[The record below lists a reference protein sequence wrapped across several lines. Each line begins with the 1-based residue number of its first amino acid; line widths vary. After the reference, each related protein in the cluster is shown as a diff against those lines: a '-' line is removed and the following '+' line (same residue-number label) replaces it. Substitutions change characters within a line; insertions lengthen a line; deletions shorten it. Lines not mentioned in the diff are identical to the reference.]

1 MPVVSP
7 GSSPRLLLERK
18 VQRLRE
24 LTFTSSERAHREKFL
39 PELIAAEKEL
49 AGLAREASPLL
60 LRRVIPSPSGPAAGG
75 SVSHFPDN
83 VRGSQ
88 DSPRGAFGSTRGAS
102 GSTRGAQ
109 DNRVHQ
115 DNVRGEDTT
124 ALIVEASLRMA
135 HVPTGLIHLLEPD
148 KHPLLTFRVRNV
160 RRTTAR
166 LRFTSFVEGYSA
178 RAIDILEV
186 APGGSDT
193 LHHLPAFFLE
203 KTREVTEICRAAL
216 HIQVEDL
223 APEGQIEL
231 HQTIPLWLLA
241 RTSAYLSVH
250 DPETGG
256 AADLSSYLGAWVTP
270 NRPEVHTLLRQ
281 AAEHAPGRAITS
293 YQVDAQ
299 GVEAQVSAIY
309 QTLQGLDI
317 TYVNSVLTMGAVPGL
332 LMQRV
337 RLPRQSIAERAANCL
352 DGTVLMASLLEAAS
366 LQPALVLIPGHALL
380 GWQSADGGGSWDYV
394 ETTQLGSK
402 PFAEARALGK
412 LTAEH
417 FESQLALADG
427 RGEPLFKRLPLAEL
441 RRQCILPME

>member
-1 MPVVSP
+1 MPVASP
-7 GSSPRLLLERK
+7 GPSQRLFLERK

-24 LTFTSSERAHREKFL
+24 LTFSSAERAHREKFL

-49 AGLAREASPLL
+49 AGLPPQPSSLVV
-60 LRRVIPSPSGPAAGG
+60 RRVIPSQTGSAASGAAGA
-75 SVSHFPDN
+75 VEPRRPFPDH
-83 VRGSQ
+83 VRGGQ
-88 DSPRGAFGSTRGAS
+88 DISRGAPSNTRGTQDTSRSHQDATRGA
-102 GSTRGAQ
+102 
-109 DNRVHQ
+109 
-115 DNVRGEDTT
+115 DTT
-124 ALIVEASLRMA
+124 GLVVEASLRMA
-135 HVPTGLIHLLEPD
+135 HVPTGLIHLLEPS
-148 KHPLLTFRVRNV
+148 KHPLLTFRVHNV

-223 APEGQIEL
+223 APSGQIEL
-231 HQTIPLWLLA
+231 HRTIPLWLLA
-241 RTSAYLSVH
+241 RTSAYLSIQ

-256 AADLSSYLGAWVTP
+256 ALDLSSYLGAWVTP
-270 NRPEVHTLLRQ
+270 NRPEVHALLRQ
-281 AAEHAPGRAITS
+281 AAEHAPSRAISS

-309 QTLQGLDI
+309 QTLQKLDI
-317 TYVNSVLTMGAVPGL
+317 AYVNSVLTMGAVPGL

-366 LQPALVLIPGHALL
+366 LHPALVLIPGHAFL
-380 GWQSADGGGSWDYV
+380 GWQSGDGDESWDYV

-402 PFAEARALGK
+402 PFTEARALGK

-417 FESQLALADG
+417 YELQYTLAGG
-427 RGEPLFKRLPLAEL
+427 RGEPLFRRLPLAEL